1 MIFPGAL
8 AKFFSDFLKPRR
20 RSGLENDAVSW
31 AAVFETVDGGVDIRE
46 CEFLNEWC
54 DLMAGTEFEHADDS
68 GRTAKR
74 GTREGPLPHDER
86 EGCECD
92 RLWNGANRVEAAFG
106 SERGDVTH
114 PIERDGD
121 CADDEIESVG
131 FGFHSLRIAGIHN
144 AVGTELFEF
153 LGFVGGRSEGGDFAA
168 PFIEKLHGEV
178 TEASDANDPNA
189 ICGPDSEFNDGAE
202 DCDAAAEERT

>member
-1 MIFPGAL
+1 
-8 AKFFSDFLKPRR
+8 
-20 RSGLENDAVSW
+20 
-31 AAVFETVDGGVDIRE
+31 VFNAIDGGVDIRE

-54 DLMAGTEFEHADDS
+54 DLMAGTEFEHADDG
-68 GRTAKR
+68 GRTAER
-74 GTREGPLPHDER
+74 GTREGALAHDER
-86 EGCECD
+86 EGCQRD

-121 CADDEIESVG
+121 CADDEIEAVG

-153 LGFVGGRSEGGDFAA
+153 LGFIGGGSEGGDFAA
-168 PFIEKLHGEV
+168 PFIEKLHCEM
-178 TEASDANDPNA
+178 TETSDANDSDA
-189 ICGPDSEFNDGAE
+189 VCGPDSKFDDWVENG
-202 DCDAAAEERT
+202 DASAEERTGAD